1 VSPIFIRGFR
11 LRWCYTLLGY
21 FALPILVP
29 RLWLR
34 RAYRARWNERLG
46 WYAEPRAAGAAETV
60 VFHAVSVGEVH
71 AAKPLIDALRK
82 ARPALRIVLTCS
94 TPTGAARIAAI
105 FGDSLEH
112 VYLPWDLPGAVTRF
126 LDRFDPTL
134 VVLLETELWPNLLN
148 ACAERACPVVLAN
161 ARLSEK
167 SHRGYARLAGLSG
180 TMMRQLSLVA
190 AQAPADGER
199 FVALGLA
206 PEKLRINGSLKF
218 DHAVD
223 AVQRQRATV
232 MKASF
237 GGRPVWIAAST
248 REGEDALVLRAAKAA
263 LAREPR
269 LLLVLVPRHP
279 ERFSLAA
286 DLATQAGLR
295 VQRASAGEVLSSDT
309 QVLVGDTMGELGY
322 YYGLADVAFV
332 GGSLVDTGCQN
343 VIEPAVQSLPVV
355 IGPSRYNFQAITDEL
370 LAAEAL
376 RIVPNADELGAA
388 VVELIAQP
396 EARKAMGER
405 GREVVARNQGATKRL
420 CRMLLELLP

>member
-1 VSPIFIRGFR
+1 

-21 FALPILVP
+21 FALPLLLP

-34 RAYRARWNERLG
+34 PAYRARWRERLG
-46 WYAEPRAAGAAETV
+46 WYAESRAEGAAPTV

-82 ARPALRIVLTCS
+82 ARPDLRIVLTCS
-94 TPTGAARIAAI
+94 TPTGAARVTAI

-112 VYLPWDLPGAVTRF
+112 VYLPWDLPGAVSRF
-126 LDRFDPTL
+126 LDRFEPAL
-134 VVLLETELWPNLLN
+134 MVLLETELWPNLLN
-148 ACAERACPVVLAN
+148 ACAARACPVVLAN
-161 ARLSEK
+161 ARLSKK
-167 SHRGYARLAGLSG
+167 SHRGYARLVGLSS

-248 REGEDALVLRAAKAA
+248 REGEDALVLRAARAA

-279 ERFSLAA
+279 ERFTLAA

-343 VIEPAVQSLPVV
+343 VIEPAAQSLPVV
-355 IGPSRYNFQAITDEL
+355 IGPSRYNFQSITDEL

-376 RIVPNADELGAA
+376 RIVQNPHELGAA
-388 VVELIAQP
+388 VVELLAQP
-396 EARKAMGER
+396 QARKAMGER
-405 GREVVARNQGATKRL
+405 GREVVARNQGATQRL
-420 CRMLLELLP
+420 CRMLLGLLP